1 MGQKLIVGPINRGLK
16 TDREPFVIDND
27 SFPVLT
33 NAYQWRG
40 RVKRK
45 RGTSILGRLL
55 RSINSSTIQTDG
67 AGNFNG
73 NLLTGLE
80 TNSSL
85 AITQI
90 TIGADIFND
99 TTPPSQI
106 LTGSTGGSGTV
117 NYATGALTITGA
129 PATTNIQFNYYP
141 GLPVMGLEDLDL
153 TDSQFSL
160 NMAFDTKYSYEISP
174 RHPYVIHDVSYYKNP
189 TTGSFTGYT
198 QKPVSTA
205 LTWNGQDYQQ
215 FWTVNYQGAFW
226 ATNGTT
232 VPFNPSNV
240 GMHFKSISG
249 VVINTAGD
257 GLTTP
262 AVATLTIAT
271 HGLVAGDFLFI
282 NEVGGITGINW
293 QTGYVTTVVDVNNV
307 QVTFLKAILGG
318 AYTNGGIAQY
328 LTNRS
333 STTLDCIRWYDGDP
347 TNGVLPPVVDP
358 GTGKGWVNFCPPLSQ
373 DNYSIADTPLAIYYL
388 VGARLMVP
396 FKDRLLFFG
405 PVIQTSG
412 GTKIYLQDTV
422 IYSQNGT
429 PYYTV
434 SYPNNP
440 DSTVD
445 DPTSPTNVYTPIL
458 LPVNQTA
465 TPSAWFEDSTGFGG
479 FISAGTQLPIIT
491 VSPNEDV
498 LLVEFDKLIT
508 RLIDTGNDITPF
520 NFFLTNSEYGCGSTF
535 SVINMDDGVLSR
547 GKRGFIIANQTSARR
562 FDLDIPDQAFEINL
576 KTNGSERVTAHRDFI
591 NEWIY
596 FTYCVDNDSR
606 KFPNQTLF
614 YNYRDESWGIF
625 NESYTTYG
633 SFRRQTGL
641 TWATV
646 GQTFPTW
653 NSWNAP
659 WNSGSSTLFMQQ
671 VIGGNQQGF
680 IVIREDTV
688 TSETP
693 SLFITAIT
701 NNTITS
707 PNHNLKNGQYIVIE
721 NAIGTVGALVNGNI
735 YSAENV
741 TTNTFTVNPLINGTG
756 TYFGGGTIKLIYVPY
771 IQTKQFPE
779 AWGIAR
785 KTRIGVQQY
794 LLTTTDNGQIQL
806 LIFLSQNAN
815 SAYNTG
821 TIIPTTLP
829 SPENDS
835 LIYSTILY
843 TCPESTNLG
852 LTPSNINLQ
861 MVTAKQQSQIWH
873 RVNTSLIGD
882 TIQLGFTMSD
892 AQIRDND
899 LKIYEAEIELHG
911 FTLDVSASMNLA

>member
-1 MGQKLIVGPINRGLK
+1 MSEKLIVGPINQGLK
-16 TDREPFVIDND
+16 TNREPFVIDND

-45 RGTSILGRLL
+45 RGTSKLGRLL

-80 TNSSL
+80 TNSTL
-85 AITQI
+85 AITRI
-90 TIGADIFND
+90 TIGADLFTD
-99 TTPPSQI
+99 TTTPSGV
-106 LTGSTGGSGTV
+106 LTGSTGGTGTI
-117 NYATGALTITGA
+117 NYATGALTIVGA
-129 PATTNIQFNYYP
+129 PAATNIQFNYYP

-160 NMAFDTKYSYEISP
+160 NLAFDTKYSYNISP
-174 RHPYVIHDVSYYKNP
+174 LFPYTIYDVSYFKNV
-189 TTGSFTGYT
+189 TTGTYNGYT
-198 QKPVSTA
+198 QKTTTTPV
-205 LTWNGQDYQQ
+205 TWNGQDYQQ
-215 FWTVNYQGAFW
+215 FWTVNYQNCLW
-226 ATNGTT
+226 ATNGTN
-232 VPFNPSNV
+232 VPFNPTNV
-240 GMHFKSISG
+240 GMPFKLITG
-249 VVINTAGD
+249 IAITTAGN
-257 GLTTP
+257 GTTVP
-262 AVATLTIAT
+262 AVADLTIAA
-271 HGLVAGDFLFI
+271 HGLVVGDFVFI
-282 NEVGGITGINW
+282 NEVAGVTGINW
-293 QTGYVTTVVDVNNV
+293 QTGYVTTVIGAGSVT
-307 QVTFLKAILGG
+307 VTFPRAILNG
-318 AYTNGGIAQY
+318 AWTSGGIAQY

-347 TNGVLPPVVDP
+347 TTGVLPPVLNP
-358 GTGKGWVNFCPPLSQ
+358 GKGWVNFCPPLSQ
-373 DNYSIADTPLAIYYL
+373 DNYSIADTPPAIYYL
-388 VGARLMVP
+388 VGARLMLP

-429 PYYTV
+429 PFYTV
-434 SYPNNP
+434 SYPNDP
-440 DSTVD
+440 DPLVD
-445 DPTSPTNVYTPIL
+445 TPTSPTNRYLSL
-458 LPVNQTA
+458 LVPVNQTA

-479 FISAGTQLPIIT
+479 FISAGVQLPIIT

-508 RLIDTGNDITPF
+508 RLVDTGNDIVPF

-547 GKRGFIIANQTSARR
+547 GKRGFIVANQTSARR
-562 FDLDIPDQAFEINL
+562 FDLDIPDQAFQFNL
-576 KTNGSERVTAHRDFI
+576 RTNGSERVTAQRDFI
-591 NEWIY
+591 NEWLY
-596 FTYCVDNDSR
+596 FTYCVDGDSR

-680 IVIREDTV
+680 VIIREDTV

-707 PNHNLKNGQYIVIE
+707 PNHNLKNGDYIVIE
-721 NAIGTVGALVNGNI
+721 NVIGTVGALVNGNI
-735 YSAENV
+735 YSAQNV
-741 TTNTFTVNPLINGTG
+741 TTNTFVVDPLIQGTG
-756 TYFGGGTIKLIYVPY
+756 TYLGGGTIKLIYVPF

-779 AWGIAR
+779 AWGLAR

-794 LLTTTDNGQIQL
+794 LLTTTENGQIQL
-806 LIFLSQNAN
+806 LIFLSQNGN
-815 SAYNTG
+815 SAYNQG
-821 TIIPTTLP
+821 SIVPTKLP
-829 SPENDS
+829 APVNDS
-835 LIYSTILY
+835 LIYSTVLY

-852 LTPSNINLQ
+852 LTPANINLQ
-861 MVTAKQQSQIWH
+861 MVTAIQQSQIWH
-873 RVNTSLIGD
+873 RINTSLIGD

-911 FTLDVSASMNLA
+911 FTIDVSPSMNLS

>member
-1 MGQKLIVGPINRGLK
+1 MPDKLIVGPINKGLK

-45 RGTSILGRLL
+45 RGTSKLGRLL

-80 TNSSL
+80 TNATL

-90 TIGADIFND
+90 TIGVDIFTLTN
-99 TTPPSQI
+99 TVTGA
-106 LTGSTGGSGTV
+106 LTGSTGGSGTI

-129 PATTNIQFNYYP
+129 PISTNIQFNYYP

-160 NMAFDTKYSYEISP
+160 NLAFDTKYSYNISP
-174 RHPYVIHDVSYYKNP
+174 LFPYTIYDVSYFKNV
-189 TTGSFTGYT
+189 TTGTYSGYT
-198 QKPVSTA
+198 QKTTTTPV
-205 LTWNGQDYQQ
+205 TWNGQDYQQ
-215 FWTVNYQGAFW
+215 FWTVNYQNCLW
-226 ATNGTT
+226 ATNGTN
-232 VPFNPSNV
+232 VPFNPANV
-240 GMHFKSISG
+240 GMPFKLITG
-249 VVINTAGD
+249 IAITTAGN
-257 GLTTP
+257 GTTIP
-262 AVATLTIAT
+262 AVADLTIAA
-271 HGLVAGDFLFI
+271 HGLVVGDFVFI
-282 NEVGGITGINW
+282 NEVNAPVTGINW
-293 QTGYVTTVVDVNNV
+293 QTGYVTTVVGVGIV
-307 QVTFLKAILGG
+307 TVTFPRAILNGVWVS
-318 AYTNGGIAQY
+318 GGIAQY

-347 TNGVLPPVVDP
+347 TTGVLPPVLNP
-358 GTGKGWVNFCPPLSQ
+358 GKGWVNFCPPLSQ
-373 DNYSIADTPLAIYYL
+373 DNYSIADAPPAIYYL
-388 VGARLMVP
+388 VGARLMLP

-422 IYSQNGT
+422 VYSQNGT
-429 PYYTV
+429 PFYTV
-434 SYPNNP
+434 SYPNDP
-440 DSTVD
+440 DPLVD
-445 DPTSPTNVYTPIL
+445 TPTSPTNNYLSL
-458 LPVNQTA
+458 LVPVNQTA

-479 FISAGTQLPIIT
+479 FISAGVQLPIVT

-508 RLIDTGNDITPF
+508 RLVDTGNDITPF

-547 GKRGFIIANQTSARR
+547 GKRGFIMANQVSAKR

-596 FTYCVDNDSR
+596 FTYCVDNDAR
-606 KFPNQTLF
+606 KYPNQTLF

-653 NSWNAP
+653 KSWNAP

-680 IVIREDTV
+680 VIIREDTV

-701 NNTITS
+701 NNIITS
-707 PNHNLKNGQYIVIE
+707 PNHNLQNGDYIVIE
-721 NAIGTVGALVNGNI
+721 NVLGTVGALVNGNI

-741 TTNTFTVNPLINGTG
+741 TTNTFVVNPLIAGTG
-756 TYFGGGTIKLIYVPY
+756 TYLGGGTIKLIYVPY

-794 LLTTTDNGQIQL
+794 LLTTTDTGQIQL
-806 LIFLSQNAN
+806 LIFLSQNGN
-815 SAYNTG
+815 SAYNEG
-821 TIIPTTLP
+821 SIVPTKLP
-829 SPENDS
+829 APVNDG
-835 LIYSTILY
+835 LIYSTVLY

-852 LTPSNINLQ
+852 LTPANINLQ

-873 RVNTSLIGD
+873 RINTSLIGD
-882 TIQLGFTMSD
+882 TIQLGFTLSD
-892 AQIRDND
+892 AQVRDNV
-899 LKIYEAEIELHG
+899 LKNYDAEIELHG

>member
-1 MGQKLIVGPINRGLK
+1 MSEKLIVGPINQGLK
-16 TDREPFVIDND
+16 TNREPFVIDND

-45 RGTSILGRLL
+45 RGTSKLGRLL

-80 TNSSL
+80 TNSTL
-85 AITQI
+85 AITRI
-90 TIGADIFND
+90 TIGADLFTD
-99 TTPPSQI
+99 TTTPSGV
-106 LTGSTGGSGTV
+106 LTGSTGGTGTI
-117 NYATGALTITGA
+117 NYATGALTIVGA
-129 PATTNIQFNYYP
+129 PAATNIQFNYYP

-160 NMAFDTKYSYEISP
+160 ILSFDTQYPYNLSP
-174 RHPYVIHDVSYYKNP
+174 IFPNPLYDVSYFKNV
-189 TTGSFTGYT
+189 TTGTYNGYT
-198 QKPVSTA
+198 QKTTTTPV
-205 LTWNGQDYQQ
+205 TWNGQDYQQ
-215 FWTVNYQGAFW
+215 FWTVNYQNCLW
-226 ATNGTT
+226 ATNGTN
-232 VPFNPSNV
+232 VPFNPTNV
-240 GMHFKSISG
+240 GMPFKLITG
-249 VVINTAGD
+249 IAITTAGN
-257 GLTTP
+257 GTTVP
-262 AVATLTIAT
+262 AVADLTIAA
-271 HGLVAGDFLFI
+271 HGLVVGDFVFI
-282 NEVGGITGINW
+282 NEVAGVTGINW
-293 QTGYVTTVVDVNNV
+293 QTGYVTTVIGAGSVT
-307 QVTFLKAILGG
+307 VTFPRAILNG
-318 AYTNGGIAQY
+318 AWTSGGIAQY

-347 TNGVLPPVVDP
+347 TTGVLPPVLNP
-358 GTGKGWVNFCPPLSQ
+358 GKGWVNFCPPLSQ
-373 DNYSIADTPLAIYYL
+373 DNYSIADTPPAIYYL
-388 VGARLMVP
+388 VGARLMLP

-429 PYYTV
+429 PFYTV
-434 SYPNNP
+434 SYPNDP
-440 DSTVD
+440 DPLVD
-445 DPTSPTNVYTPIL
+445 TPTSPTNSYLSL
-458 LPVNQTA
+458 LVPVNQTA

-479 FISAGTQLPIIT
+479 FISAGVQLPIIT

-508 RLIDTGNDITPF
+508 RLVDTGNDIVPF

-547 GKRGFIIANQTSARR
+547 GKRGFIVANQTSARR
-562 FDLDIPDQAFEINL
+562 FDLDIPDQAFQFNL
-576 KTNGSERVTAHRDFI
+576 RTNGSERVTAQRDFI
-591 NEWIY
+591 NEWLY
-596 FTYCVDNDSR
+596 FTYCVDGDSR

-680 IVIREDTV
+680 VIIREDTV

-707 PNHNLKNGQYIVIE
+707 PNHNLKNGDYIVIE
-721 NAIGTVGALVNGNI
+721 NVIGTVGALVNGNI
-735 YSAENV
+735 YSAQNV
-741 TTNTFTVNPLINGTG
+741 TTNTFVVDPLIQGTG
-756 TYFGGGTIKLIYVPY
+756 TYLGGGTIKLIYVPF

-779 AWGIAR
+779 AWGLAR

-794 LLTTTDNGQIQL
+794 LLTTTENGQIQL
-806 LIFLSQNAN
+806 LIFLSQNGN
-815 SAYNTG
+815 SAYNQG
-821 TIIPTTLP
+821 SIVPTKLP
-829 SPENDS
+829 APVNDS
-835 LIYSTILY
+835 LIYSTVLY

-852 LTPSNINLQ
+852 LTPANINLQ
-861 MVTAKQQSQIWH
+861 MVTAIQQSQIWH
-873 RVNTSLIGD
+873 RINTSLIGD

-911 FTLDVSASMNLA
+911 FTIDVSPSMNLS

>member
-1 MGQKLIVGPINRGLK
+1 MSEKLIVGPINQGLK
-16 TDREPFVIDND
+16 TNREPFVIDND

-45 RGTSILGRLL
+45 RGTSKLGRLL

-80 TNSSL
+80 TNSTL
-85 AITQI
+85 AITRI
-90 TIGADIFND
+90 TIGADLFTD
-99 TTPPSQI
+99 TTTPSGV
-106 LTGSTGGSGTV
+106 LTGSTGGTGTI
-117 NYATGALTITGA
+117 NYATGALTIVGA
-129 PATTNIQFNYYP
+129 PAATNIQFNYYP

-160 NMAFDTKYSYEISP
+160 NLAFDTKYSYNISP
-174 RHPYVIHDVSYYKNP
+174 LFPYTIYDVSYFKNV
-189 TTGSFTGYT
+189 TTGTYNGYT
-198 QKPVSTA
+198 QKTTTTPV
-205 LTWNGQDYQQ
+205 TWNGQDYQQ
-215 FWTVNYQGAFW
+215 FWTVNYQNCLW
-226 ATNGTT
+226 ATNGTN
-232 VPFNPSNV
+232 VPFNPTNV
-240 GMHFKSISG
+240 GMPFKLITG
-249 VVINTAGD
+249 IAITTAGN
-257 GLTTP
+257 GTTVP
-262 AVATLTIAT
+262 AVADLTIAA
-271 HGLVAGDFLFI
+271 HGLVVGDFVFI
-282 NEVGGITGINW
+282 NEVAGVTGINW
-293 QTGYVTTVVDVNNV
+293 QTGYVTTVIGAGSVT
-307 QVTFLKAILGG
+307 VTFPRAILNG
-318 AYTNGGIAQY
+318 AWTSGGIAQY

-347 TNGVLPPVVDP
+347 TTGVLPPVLNP
-358 GTGKGWVNFCPPLSQ
+358 GKGWVNFCPPLSQ
-373 DNYSIADTPLAIYYL
+373 DNYSIADTPPAIYYL
-388 VGARLMVP
+388 VGARLMLP

-429 PYYTV
+429 PFYTV
-434 SYPNNP
+434 SYPNDP
-440 DSTVD
+440 DPLVD
-445 DPTSPTNVYTPIL
+445 TPTSPTNSYLSL
-458 LPVNQTA
+458 LVPVNQTA

-479 FISAGTQLPIIT
+479 FISAGVQLPIIT

-508 RLIDTGNDITPF
+508 RLVDTGNDIVPF

-547 GKRGFIIANQTSARR
+547 GKRGFIVANQTSARR
-562 FDLDIPDQAFEINL
+562 FDLDIPDQAFQFNL
-576 KTNGSERVTAHRDFI
+576 RTNGSERVTAQRDFI
-591 NEWIY
+591 NEWLY
-596 FTYCVDNDSR
+596 FTYCVDGDSR

-680 IVIREDTV
+680 VIIREDTV

-707 PNHNLKNGQYIVIE
+707 PNHNLKNGDYIVIE
-721 NAIGTVGALVNGNI
+721 NVIGTVGALVNGNI
-735 YSAENV
+735 YSAQNV
-741 TTNTFTVNPLINGTG
+741 TTNTFVVDPLIQGTG
-756 TYFGGGTIKLIYVPY
+756 TYLGGGTIKLIYVPF

-779 AWGIAR
+779 AWGLAR

-794 LLTTTDNGQIQL
+794 LLTTTENGQIQL
-806 LIFLSQNAN
+806 LIFLSQNGN
-815 SAYNTG
+815 SAYNQG
-821 TIIPTTLP
+821 SIVPTKLP
-829 SPENDS
+829 APVNDS
-835 LIYSTILY
+835 LIYSTVLY

-852 LTPSNINLQ
+852 LTPANINLQ
-861 MVTAKQQSQIWH
+861 MVTAIQQSQIWH
-873 RVNTSLIGD
+873 RINTSLIGD

-911 FTLDVSASMNLA
+911 FTIDVSPSMNLS